1 MSDQIQVVSVNISV
15 EKGTIKKPAEK
26 IILDANGIVGD
37 AHAGP
42 WHRQV
47 SLLSQECIDSFIVRE
62 DRPTAAGEFAE
73 NITLTGL
80 DFSKVSPLDRFKIG
94 ETELEVTQI
103 GKKCHGAGCAIY
115 KEVGTCVMPKEG
127 LFARVTKGGT
137 IQAGDCVEY
146 LPRLIRI
153 SVITLS
159 DRAFAGVYEDKSGP
173 KVKELLDGYFA
184 PSRWHIEITS
194 TIIPDEQD
202 QLEQI
207 LTEAKNSDIDIVIT
221 TGGTGI
227 GPRDI
232 APEGVTAVCDKLI
245 PGIMEHIRI
254 KYGNTIPGALLSR
267 SVAGLAGE
275 TLIVALPGSVKAVKE
290 YMTEILKVLEHLIFT
305 VNGVDRH
312 N

>member
-1 MSDQIQVVSVNISV
+1 MFDQIQVVSVNISV
-15 EKGTIKKPAEK
+15 EKGTIKKPVEN
-26 IILDANGIVGD
+26 IVLDRNGIVGD

-47 SLLSQECIDSFIVRE
+47 SLLSQECIDRFIARE
-62 DRPTAAGEFAE
+62 NRPTAAGEFAE

-80 DFSKVSPLDRFKIG
+80 DFSRVSPLDRLKIG
-94 ETELEVTQI
+94 QTELEVTQI
-103 GKKCHGAGCAIY
+103 GKKCHGNGCAIY

-127 LFARVTKGGT
+127 LFACVIKPGT
-137 IQAGDCVEY
+137 IHPGDSVEY
-146 LPRLIRI
+146 LPRVIGI

-159 DRAFAGVYEDKSGP
+159 DRAFADIYEDKSGP
-173 KVKELLDGYFA
+173 KIKELLDEHFA
-184 PSRWHIEITS
+184 DSRWHIETS
-194 TIIPDEQD
+194 SSIFPDD
-202 QLEQI
+202 LEQLKQK
-207 LTEAKNSDIDIVIT
+207 LTDDKNSGIDIIIT
-221 TGGTGI
+221 TGSTGV

-232 APEGVTAVCDKLI
+232 APEAVTAVCDKLI

-267 SVAGLAGE
+267 SVAGLAGR
-275 TLIVALPGSVKAVKE
+275 TLIFALPGSVKAVKE

-312 N
+312 S